1 MIPHFLW
8 FSLAST
14 AIPETLI
21 PGSHRYSRNTVCLI
35 PEQLRGIA
43 VGSGN
48 KRFGNTGE
56 KRFGNKLEC
65 SQDQTDE
72 PASMLFAIRA
82 HYYHKNAYSRMILV
96 RFFGAPFARPVGFLL
111 LAGLCAACGVRKPC
125 SRFFAYS
132 RIFAPKPPYSRIF
145 QFDPPT
151 PPGGMDN
158 RKGRP
163 LRAKL
168 PGISP
173 YADTSEKRFSNL
185 QFSERM

>member
-48 KRFGNTGE
+48 KRFGNTGN

-65 SQDQTDE
+65 SQEQTDE
-72 PASMLFAIRA
+72 PVSMLFAIRA
-82 HYYHKNAYSRMILV
+82 HYHHKNAYSRMILV
-96 RFFGAPFARPVGFLL
+96 RSFLWFCGALFARPVGFLL
-111 LAGLCAACGVRKPC
+111 LAGLCLPPAASGNL
-125 SRFFAYS
+125 
-132 RIFAPKPPYSRIF
+132 APGFLLIPGSLPQNLLIPGSF
-145 QFDPPT
+145 SLT
-151 PPGGMDN
+151 PPPPRGGWITV
-158 RKGRP
+158 KVG
-163 LRAKL
+163 LCA
-168 PGISP
+168 
-173 YADTSEKRFSNL
+173 RFVR
-185 QFSERM
+185 E

>member
-48 KRFGNTGE
+48 KRFGNTGN

-96 RFFGAPFARPVGFLL
+96 RSFFMVLRCSICPPGRFSAVGGALF
-111 LAGLCAACGVRKPC
+111 AACGVRKPC

-173 YADTSEKRFSNL
+173 YGLMYFNSLRGT
-185 QFSERM
+185 

>member
-48 KRFGNTGE
+48 KRFGNTGN
-56 KRFGNKLEC
+56 KRFGNKLEY

-72 PASMLFAIRA
+72 PASNAVCDSSTLLSQKCLFP
-82 HYYHKNAYSRMILV
+82 NDFGPLV
-96 RFFGAPFARPVGFLL
+96 FYGFAVLYLPARSVFCCWRGSVCRLRRPETLL
-111 LAGLCAACGVRKPC
+111 PVFCLFPDLC
-125 SRFFAYS
+125 
-132 RIFAPKPPYSRIF
+132 PK
-145 QFDPPT
+145 
-151 PPGGMDN
+151 
-158 RKGRP
+158 
-163 LRAKL
+163 
-168 PGISP
+168 
-173 YADTSEKRFSNL
+173 TSLFPDLSV
-185 QFSERM
+185 

>member
-48 KRFGNTGE
+48 KRFGNTGN

-65 SQDQTDE
+65 SQEQTDE
-72 PASMLFAIRA
+72 PVSMLFAIRA

-96 RFFGAPFARPVGFLL
+96 RSFFMVLRCSICPPGRFSAVGGALF
-111 LAGLCAACGVRKPC
+111 AACGVRKPC
-125 SRFFAYS
+125 SRFFLIPGS
-132 RIFAPKPPYSRIF
+132 LPQNLLIPGSFSLT
-145 QFDPPT
+145 PPT
-151 PPGGMDN
+151 PPGGWITV
-158 RKGRP
+158 KVG
-163 LRAKL
+163 LCA
-168 PGISP
+168 
-173 YADTSEKRFSNL
+173 RFIR
-185 QFSERM
+185 E